1 MQGLH
6 LLGIVLTVF
15 VLLWM
20 VTIFRRRR
28 EGFYSDAE
36 ATAAHDTF
44 NLRQQKLY
52 SNWGV
57 ALKAV
62 NKDSALGPVGTDT
75 TSLFGGVVDTVDGNN
90 NLQQKIVNPYPVTGG
105 EIGESANATM
115 CETIKSADCNAF
127 DNAAFNTKCGL
138 CLDVGKTSKDVNQMG
153 GLLLSAPD
161 KASAESVRP
170 GGANDNRL
178 PDYEPTMGSC
188 PEGMFVANKAQCI
201 RLQNQLNCAKN
212 STFDNPA
219 GCSQCYTDG
228 TYSVINTGT
237 SGNPD
242 LISGYGI
249 LNIYG
254 IGICRYKQSSTVFP
268 SKYVFLSPTKPITM
282 DINGEESDN
291 IIQIQFPK
299 CIDKGEFSDSV
310 IYVPGNVVRF
320 GSSKFIM
327 IEGAGSPGF
336 SPGRTGDQLWKRL
349 NFDIN
354 TIYINGYLNDTASG
368 FTMDLYQLVSSI
380 TSYNA
385 RSVATTTSKPRI
397 MGTDTKNG
405 VDTRKMGHLY
415 GQIDMMIHMKPV
427 FTFID
432 TGSYEA
438 TLCKNSPFI
447 TKQASA
453 TFLQSDPCYK
463 KGQNKPGTYNTECL
477 QKLFLDNGCLTGGK
491 GYPSDSATISNL
503 LYNDGVAQSVSEIS
517 DYIYKT
523 SLLSSTGLMNGNKM
537 TLKVWSQAS
546 EFCTGRKISSPCD
559 ADPVGGPYSTECMA
573 YLWDNQ
579 GENTPTGATY
589 VVPPNARS
597 LFTTGK
603 KNRFCTR
610 AGLMSPKLPDG
621 TENGTATNI
630 YSNLTSVN
638 DIKNAMKAIW
648 STANDNTLSESV
660 RLQAMNQ
667 CYGLQPG
674 TGPIEFKSDWTST
687 TYAPSYSEGF
697 TSESRQCTN
706 TSYAGIPPCREYTQI
721 RPGEPYPSCGDR
733 VTVFGK
739 PNFGEYN
746 FSIPVGVYN
755 TIEEIRRIPGN
766 NGYTIYG
773 HDGNVSFMFPAGCKM
788 KLTINNGPNFSGP
801 VTYVF
806 TKTCPNAMNTGA
818 CGQNVWDSRWSGPN
832 HFAQSIKLELIQG
845 MPAPGTPPPA
855 SISNPPK
862 VFLKGSDYT
871 SGNTW
876 FDRSGNDKNAT
887 LKVGAAAKNAAKT
900 AVVLNGS
907 TAWSIPNLNLG
918 SGPWTA
924 SIWYKPMGVPVGS
937 SAKALLAQQDV
948 GNGKNNI
955 VIAQD
960 WYRQPQGSLMG
971 GYYTPYNGGFFG
983 KGIPLTNDIWTHIV
997 LTYDGSSVNTF
1008 VNKRLLSATPSS
1020 TPSMDGGGEYVV
1032 GGHFQLQNGY
1042 VVGEIGELRIY
1053 NYSFSATQVSNDYNW
1068 SGAPFVSFAPALPER
1083 TGAGFNF

>member
-1 MQGLH
+1 MQGVH

-20 VTIFRRRR
+20 VSIFRRR
-28 EGFYSDAE
+28 EGFYSDADMSDK
-36 ATAAHDTF
+36 HNSF
-44 NLRQQKLY
+44 NLRQQKIY

-62 NKDSALGPVGTDT
+62 NKDGALGPIGTDT
-75 TSLFGGVVDTVDGNN
+75 TSLFGGVVDTIDDNS
-90 NLQQKIVNPYPVTGG
+90 NLQQKVVNPYPVTGG
-105 EIGESANATM
+105 EIGESAKATM
-115 CETIKSADCNAF
+115 CETIKTADCSAF
-127 DNAAFNTKCGL
+127 DNSEFNARCGL
-138 CLDVGKTSKDVNQMG
+138 CLDVGKTSKNVDQMG

-161 KASAESVRP
+161 KAYAESLRP
-170 GGANDNRL
+170 GGASDNRL
-178 PDYEPTMGSC
+178 PPYDPTMGSC

-228 TYSVINTGT
+228 TYSVVNTTT

-242 LISGYGI
+242 LISGYGT

-268 SKYVFLSPTKPITM
+268 SKYTLLSTVKPITI

-291 IIQIQFPK
+291 MIQIQYPK
-299 CIDKGEFSDSV
+299 CIDKGLYTDAV
-310 IYVPGNVVRF
+310 TYVPGNVVSFR
-320 GSSKFIM
+320 SNKFIM
-327 IEGAGSPGF
+327 IEGAGAPGY
-336 SPGRTGDQLWKRL
+336 SPGRPGDQLWTRL

-354 TIYINGYLNDTASG
+354 TIYITGYLNDTASG
-368 FTMDLYQLVSSI
+368 FTMDLYQLVASI
-380 TSYNA
+380 TSFDS
-385 RSVATTTSKPRI
+385 RSTATTTSKPRI
-397 MGTDTKNG
+397 VGTDSKNG
-405 VDTRKMGHLY
+405 VDVTKMGHVY
-415 GQIDMMIHMKPV
+415 GKIGMTITMKPV
-427 FTFID
+427 FTFVD
-432 TGSYEA
+432 TGSYESS
-438 TLCKNSPFI
+438 LCKNSPFI

-477 QKLFLDNGCLTGGK
+477 QKIFLDNGCLSGGK
-491 GYPSDSATISNL
+491 GYPTDSTTVSNL
-503 LYNDGVAQSVSEIS
+503 LYNDGVAQSVSEIAA
-517 DYIYKT
+517 YVYKI
-523 SLLSSTGLMNGNKM
+523 SLLSSTGLMDGNKA

-559 ADPVGGPYSTECMA
+559 ADPEGGPYSLECLT

-579 GENTPTGATY
+579 GENSPSGPTYT
-589 VVPPNARS
+589 VPPSARS
-597 LFTTGK
+597 LFSTGK

-610 AGLMSPKLPDG
+610 AGLMSPKLPSGD
-621 TENGTATNI
+621 ENGPATNVF
-630 YSNLTSVN
+630 SNLTSVAA
-638 DIKNAMKAIW
+638 IKNMMNTIW
-648 STANDNTLSESV
+648 STANNNSLSEAA
-660 RLQAMNQ
+660 RLQAMQQ

-674 TGPIEFKSDWTST
+674 TGPIEFKSDWSST
-687 TYAPSYSEGF
+687 TDTKTYNEGF
-697 TSESRQCTN
+697 TSETRKCSDATH
-706 TSYAGIPPCREYTQI
+706 AGIPPCRDFSQI
-721 RPGEPYPSCGDR
+721 RPGEPYPACGDR

-773 HDGNVSFMFPAGCKM
+773 HDGNVSFMFPAGCKL

-832 HFAQSIKLELIQG
+832 HFAQSIKLEVVQA
-845 MPAPGTPPPA
+845 MPSPGIPPPA

-876 FDRSGNDKNAT
+876 FDRSGNEKNAT
-887 LKVGAAAKNAAKT
+887 LKVGTGAKNSANT
-900 AVVLNGS
+900 AVLLNGS

-924 SIWYKPMGVPVGS
+924 SIWYKPMGAPVGTS
-937 SAKALLAQQDV
+937 TKVLLSQQDV

-955 VIAQD
+955 VIAHD
-960 WYRQPQGSLMG
+960 WYRQPPGELVG
-971 GYYTPYNGGFFG
+971 GYFTPYNGGFFG
-983 KGIPLTNDIWTHIV
+983 KGIALTNDVWTHIV
-997 LTYDGSSVNTF
+997 LTYDGASVKTF
-1008 VNKRLLSATPSS
+1008 VNKRLLSTTPSS
-1020 TPSMDGGGEYVV
+1020 TPSIDGGGEYMV
-1032 GGHFQLQNGY
+1032 GGHYQLQKGY

-1053 NYSFSATQVSNDYNW
+1053 NYSFSANQVADDYNW
-1068 SGAPFVSFAPALPER
+1068 SGGPFASFAASLPER